1 MGELRCVD
9 GTVLTVVAVACH
21 DRAGTPYEITLDLR
35 RGRRPFA
42 SVGERCGF
50 RLAQLAASVTAARE
64 DPEQATAW
72 PDPDDRFPEPRPW
85 PSPARSPEPRPWPSP
100 GQFPEPRP
108 WSSPGRVPEPRPWP
122 SPGQFSEPRPWASPG
137 GFPEPGARSEGPE
150 IGVWGVAREHC
161 AAPGRDS
168 AGEAGRAGF
177 RPSEREYF
185 SLRSRDRGDLPG
197 NGEFRCVLRD
207 SAEWLGERD
216 RGARDQQGGWR
227 LTRRAVIEAW
237 GADGIGLRAV
247 LTSAELVTFLD
258 TVLRE
263 PVGGQVR
270 ARASAGARAP
280 GKKLAGTGRPA
291 WRQPSPRGAF
301 SAGRL

>member
-9 GTVLTVVAVACH
+9 GTVLTVLAVACH
-21 DRAGTPYEITLDLR
+21 DRTGTPYEITLDLR

-85 PSPARSPEPRPWPSP
+85 RSPC
-100 GQFPEPRP
+100 
-108 WSSPGRVPEPRPWP
+108 
-122 SPGQFSEPRPWASPG
+122 
-137 GFPEPGARSEGPE
+137 GFPEPGARSGGSEA
-150 IGVWGVAREHC
+150 IGVWGVSREPIGVWSVPREHD
-161 AAPGRDS
+161 AAPGRESKD
-168 AGEAGRAGF
+168 EAGHAGF
-177 RPSEREYF
+177 RPSDREYF
-185 SLRSRDRGDLPG
+185 WLRSRDPGDPPG

-207 SAEWLGERD
+207 SAEWLGERGPD
-216 RGARDQQGGWR
+216 ARGQPGRWR

-258 TVLRE
+258 TVLKE
-263 PVGGQVR
+263 PVGGQVC
-270 ARASAGARAP
+270 ARAPGGARVP
-280 GKKLAGTGRPA
+280 GKKLAGAGRPA
-291 WRQPSPRGAF
+291 
-301 SAGRL
+301 

>member
-1 MGELRCVD
+1 MVELRCVD

-64 DPEQATAW
+64 DPGQATAW
-72 PDPDDRFPEPRPW
+72 PDPDDRFPEPWLCAP
-85 PSPARSPEPRPWPSP
+85 PGALPA
-100 GQFPEPRP
+100 G
-108 WSSPGRVPEPRPWP
+108 
-122 SPGQFSEPRPWASPG
+122 
-137 GFPEPGARSEGPE
+137 PEPGARSRGPE
-150 IGVWGVAREHC
+150 AVGVWGVSGEAVGVWGVPRENR
-161 AAPGRDS
+161 AAPGRDP
-168 AGEAGRAGF
+168 AGEAARAGF

-207 SAEWLGERD
+207 SAEWLGG
-216 RGARDQQGGWR
+216 RGRGTRGQPGGWR

-258 TVLRE
+258 TVLKE
-263 PVGGQVR
+263 PVGGQVC
-270 ARASAGARAP
+270 ARAPAGVRAP

>member
-72 PDPDDRFPEPRPW
+72 PDPDDRFPEPRRW
-85 PSPARSPEPRPWPSP
+85 PSPGGFREPRPWPSP
-100 GQFPEPRP
+100 GGFPEPR
-108 WSSPGRVPEPRPWP
+108 RWP
-122 SPGQFSEPRPWASPG
+122 SPGG
-137 GFPEPGARSEGPE
+137 LPEPGARSGGPE
-150 IGVWGVAREHC
+150 AIGVWGVASEHC
-161 AAPGRDS
+161 AASGRDP

-185 SLRSRDRGDLPG
+185 SLRSRDRDDLPG

-207 SAEWLGERD
+207 SAEWLGQRAL
-216 RGARDQQGGWR
+216 GARGQQGGWR